1 MKFAKGGGDPPAVDV
16 DMTPMIDIVFQ
27 LITFFMVVI
36 NFEAADL
43 DERVKMASSQLA
55 RPPVGIPEDELILQI
70 GYNRNTDGSLIGR
83 REDPFV
89 FFNGEPFVISESAS
103 GAYKSIVPVI
113 KDNEFRYRRRHPK
126 PEPIKTVVVIRAD
139 QDCPAGKVQELIQ
152 YCQKS
157 EFEKFSV
164 KAAQKID

>member
-1 MKFAKGGGDPPAVDV
+1 MKIKQGGDPPSVDV

-43 DERVKMASSQLA
+43 DERVKMATSQLA
-55 RPPVGIPEDELILQI
+55 RPPVGTPEDELILQI
-70 GYNRNTDGSLIGR
+70 GYIRNTNGVLQGR

-89 FFNGEPFVISESAS
+89 FFNGDAFLISETAS
-103 GAYKSIVPVI
+103 GNYKSIVPII

-152 YCQKS
+152 FCQKS

-164 KAAQKID
+164 KAAAKSD

>member
-1 MKFAKGGGDPPAVDV
+1 MKLKGGGDPPAVEI

-55 RPPVGIPEDELILQI
+55 RPPVGTPDDELILQI
-70 GYNRNTDGSLIGR
+70 GYNRHTNGTLNGR

-89 FFNGEPFVISESAS
+89 FFNGEAFLISESPN
-103 GAYKSIVPVI
+103 GGFQSIVPII

-152 YCQKS
+152 FCQKS

-164 KAAQKID
+164 KAQTKTD